1 VTSQVFTLT
10 VGRAPTITSGT
21 CAFAQAG
28 RSFSFTVHTTGTP
41 TSSITIAG
49 ALPAG
54 LTFVDNHHGTA
65 RISGTP
71 ARNSGRTYSVVLSAQ
86 NIYGSTSKTLTL
98 MVF

>member
-1 VTSQVFTLT
+1 MVVSGGTPNYNFT
-10 VGRAPTITSGT
+10 VGS
-21 CAFAQAG
+21 
-28 RSFSFTVHTTGTP
+28 
-41 TSSITIAG
+41 G

-54 LTFVDNHHGTA
+54 LTFVDNHNGTA
-65 RISGTP
+65 RISGTL